1 MIKKLKVFLVDD
13 HRVLREGM
21 RKLIDLEKDLEVCG
35 EASDSQEA
43 MERLPAC
50 KPDLALIDLGLKGV
64 GGLELIKNLK
74 QRLPHLS
81 ILVMSMF
88 EETIY
93 AERALRAGAKGYVM
107 KHEPSETVI
116 TALRRVAQGKTY
128 LSPSMSER
136 MLDKL
141 SAPDATASPMDVLS
155 NRELEVFQLSG
166 KGLKPAAIAEALHL
180 SVKTIETYREQ
191 IKTKLGLD
199 NAAELSQYAIA
210 FARNQPQ

>member
-1 MIKKLKVFLVDD
+1 
-13 HRVLREGM
+13 M

-43 MERLPAC
+43 IQRLPVC

-64 GGLELIKNLK
+64 GGLELIKSLK
-74 QRLPHLS
+74 QRIPHLS

-116 TALRRVAQGKTY
+116 AALRRVALGKTY

-141 SAPDATASPMDVLS
+141 SAPDTTSSPMDALS
-155 NRELEVFQLSG
+155 NRELEVFKLSG
-166 KGLKPAAIAEALHL
+166 KGLNPAAIAEVLQL
-180 SVKTIETYREQ
+180 SVKTVETYRGQ
-191 IKTKLGLD
+191 IKSKLGLD

>member
-1 MIKKLKVFLVDD
+1 MTKKLKVFLVDD
-13 HRVLREGM
+13 HQVLREGM

-35 EASDSQEA
+35 EASDSQGA
-43 MERLPAC
+43 LRLLPSC

-64 GGLELIKNLK
+64 GGLELIKTLK

-107 KHEPSETVI
+107 KHEPSDTVI
-116 TALRRVAQGKTY
+116 AALRRVAQGKTY
-128 LSPSMSER
+128 LSPAMSER
-136 MLDKL
+136 MLDKI
-141 SAPDATASPMDVLS
+141 SAPEVAASPMDALS

-191 IKTKLGLD
+191 IKIKLKLD